1 MTDINSAG
9 MTFYELFQLERFGDI
24 IPSTLPSDEQ
34 EVFLEEERRFE
45 QFMNDNAEWQ
55 LEELSL

>member
-1 MTDINSAG
+1 MKDEMT
-9 MTFYELFQLERFGDI
+9 YYQLWQWEHYHNI
-24 IPSTLPSDEQ
+24 IPSSPDVDQQ